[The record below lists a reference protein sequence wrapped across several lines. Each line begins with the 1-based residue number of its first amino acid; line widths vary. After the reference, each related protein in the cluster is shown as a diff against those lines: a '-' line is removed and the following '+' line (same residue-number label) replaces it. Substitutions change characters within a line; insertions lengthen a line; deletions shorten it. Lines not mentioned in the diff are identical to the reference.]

1 MAQVNCYLGEM
12 QLERFMV
19 AGYSTFILN
28 AFLIYFSKNHG
39 YQHRIYAVLVFLWF
53 VKYPS
58 T

>member
-12 QLERFMV
+12 QLDRVMV

-39 YQHRIYAVLVFLWF
+39 YQHRIDAVLVFLWF